1 MADQD
6 VHDRVRSL
14 EHQVDELREQ
24 ISRLNKELVEAQLD
38 EWKGRIDE
46 LELQAHLGQM
56 NVVEQVAPLVD
67 AVRNRWLD
75 AQDQL
80 GRAGSS
86 ASDMLSSLRGGVQ
99 QALDDLRTSIR
110 DARSAIS

>member
-6 VHDRVRSL
+6 VQDRMNALEQQVHD
-14 EHQVDELREQ
+14 LREQ

-56 NVVEQVAPLVD
+56 NVVDQVAPLVD

-75 AQDQL
+75 AQEQL
-80 GRAGSS
+80 TKAGSS
-86 ASDMLSSLRGGVQ
+86 ASDVLSSLRGGVQ
-99 QALDDLRTSIR
+99 QALDDLRASIR
-110 DARSAIS
+110 DARNAVS